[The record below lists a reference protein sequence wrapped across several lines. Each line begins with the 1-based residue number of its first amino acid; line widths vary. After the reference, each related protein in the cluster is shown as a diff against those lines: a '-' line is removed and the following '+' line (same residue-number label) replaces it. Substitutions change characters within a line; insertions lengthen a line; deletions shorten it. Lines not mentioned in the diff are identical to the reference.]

1 MPSVI
6 LLQAVGI
13 ARPAKS
19 SGALFRAIVLP
30 PTDGAGK
37 DKP

>member
-13 ARPAKS
+13 ARLARS
-19 SGALFRAIVLP
+19 AGAFLRAIVLP
-30 PTDGAGK
+30 PADGAGK